1 MNWQNLLIGFL
12 FLCGL
17 LSWRW
22 FEASRE
28 STTLTNPAE
37 YYQPTF
43 TANKLKYL
51 NFGDDG
57 LLRNEV
63 TADYTEY
70 YNQLEQTEL
79 FNPVIIAHDEQ
90 GKAQWRISAEQGVL
104 NLNDN
109 AILQD
114 KVRIQAL
121 TPNDTLEWLET
132 PYLEMDL
139 MRNEVRNHHA
149 VTMEGPRFHLEGMGL
164 RGQLDQRIYEIL
176 DKSHGIYFNQP

>member
-1 MNWQNLLIGFL
+1 MSRQTLLIGVLFL
-12 FLCGL
+12 FSL

-22 FEASRE
+22 FEAGRDSG
-28 STTLTNPAE
+28 TLTNPEE

-51 NFGDDG
+51 NFADNG

-63 TADYTEY
+63 SADYTEY

-90 GKAQWRISAEQGVL
+90 GKAQWRISAQQGIL

-109 AILQD
+109 AILRDQ
-114 KVRIQAL
+114 VRIQAL
-121 TPNDTLEWLET
+121 TPNDTLNWLET

-139 MRNEVRNHHA
+139 IRNEVRNHHP
-149 VTMEGPRFHLEGMGL
+149 VTMEGPRFHLEGLGL
-164 RGQLDQRIYEIL
+164 RGQLNQRIYEIL